1 MSDSFLMIH
10 GFHSPFLLGDSAQIL
25 SVHILLCFIQLL
37 GFPGDTGVK
46 NLLANAGDTRDAG
59 SIPGSGRCPGG
70 GHGTPPQYP
79 CLENPRDR
87 GAWQAA
93 VPGVAESQARL
104 STHPSRAGTSPSVT

>member
-59 SIPGSGRCPGG
+59 SILGSGISPGEG
-70 GHGTPPQYP
+70 NGNPLKYS
-79 CLENPRDR
+79 CLENSMDR
-87 GAWQAA
+87 GAWQAT
-93 VPGVAESQARL
+93 VYGV
-104 STHPSRAGTSPSVT
+104 TKSRT